1 MGQMPARYRDG
12 DREEFHQLLSQY
24 NANELKLIYEY
35 FKNDLI
41 YIVASGTEFK
51 QLLEYMATRN
61 ILNQELY
68 LQMRS
73 DLGPFM
79 FSEKLVQDI
88 LDAGKEAILGF
99 LEGIYDLQFFNAPAH
114 LYALQDELDKFGDSV
129 MQQILLDRNGHPLTP
144 KLKEIQ
150 EHHKQHL
157 LETAIPKPS
166 ESTEQKFYVSDR
178 YMDLIASHV
187 RPFHRSA
194 KYKLL
199 ETAEK
204 HKDYVQTAAGSVS
217 PKSLFRWCQ
226 RLKCEP
232 YAVMVTGVP
241 GIGKTTLLEKLVCD
255 WANGKFYQQFSFI
268 FFLRFRDLNKLEKI
282 SLELMILQEY
292 PYLENQLGNILE
304 NPERLLFI
312 FDGLDES
319 VHEIDFRSDRL
330 SHDIKQTENVGAVV
344 VGLVK
349 QSLLKGCRLLMTSQ
363 PDRLA
368 GKNINIFKRV
378 LEVIGFLPKESQLY
392 IERFFMNKE
401 ISDKVLGFLREN
413 GVLYTFC
420 YNPSYCWII
429 CTVLSKLFKGQ
440 PTNDDQLMQSL
451 PQTLTQLY
459 AAFIADILSNHSP
472 DKFSARSLL
481 TSFGWMAEHGV
492 MNHITKFK
500 KQTLS
505 QFNVDM
511 TSNLLPELMKEYTC
525 SPEASFSFLHPI
537 TQEFL
542 AAVVHYIDYSPDKLH
557 SSLKRA
563 KSFKDNYGEL
573 FLTFLCG
580 LSDIS
585 TRTILKPYLGDLS
598 SDAAKDV
605 LTCLQQEV
613 TDLETLEK
621 KCLLSICFKFFEL
634 QNKAFCSECL
644 GSLKRFY
651 FSQLNLT
658 PLDCSVVSFTIQ
670 CFEEIEVLCLREC
683 KLQREDVERFA
694 PALHKIRGTRFNDD
708 RFGDD
713 GVKFICSALKH
724 PDCKIHTL
732 HLAATGLTDRACSY
746 LGPAI
751 SANKS
756 LRILRLSYN
765 KLDGPHFGDLM
776 AALSSPPCKLE
787 ELDLCSN
794 WLADTS
800 CSLLASAIRRNLSL
814 KILILSFNYLNCPYF
829 GDLMEA
835 LSSPTC
841 TVEQL
846 MLQDILLDDEHLPLM
861 MPLINNKNLTYL
873 ELSNNSLTGASTPYL
888 RDLILKSP
896 SLKNISLFFNHRLP
910 FEDRRS
916 LLNLR
921 AQKPGLDILID

>member
-1 MGQMPARYRDG
+1 MGQMPTRYRDG
-12 DREEFHQLLSQY
+12 EREEFHRLLSQY
-24 NANELKLIYEY
+24 NVNELQLIYEY

-41 YIVASGTEFK
+41 YIVASATEFK

-61 ILNQELY
+61 ILNMELY
-68 LQMRS
+68 LKIRS

-88 LDAGKEAILGF
+88 LDAGKEAIMGF
-99 LEGIYDLQFFNAPAH
+99 LEAIYDLQFFNAPTH
-114 LYALQDELDKFGDSV
+114 LYALRDELDKFGDSV

-144 KLKEIQ
+144 ELKEIQ

-157 LETAIPKPS
+157 LEIAIPKPS
-166 ESTEQKFYVSDR
+166 ESTEQKCYVSDR
-178 YMDLIASHV
+178 YMDLIVSHV

-194 KYKLL
+194 NHKLL

-204 HKDYVQTAAGSVS
+204 HKDYVRPAAGSVS
-217 PKSLFRWCQ
+217 PNRLFSWCQ
-226 RLKCEP
+226 NLRCAP
-232 YAVMVTGVP
+232 HAVMVTGVP

-282 SLELMILQEY
+282 SLESMILQEY

-319 VHEIDFRSDRL
+319 VHEIDFIFGQLPR
-330 SHDIKQTENVGAVV
+330 DIKQVENVGAVV
-344 VGLVK
+344 VGLAK
-349 QSLLKGCRLLMTSQ
+349 QFLLKGCSLLMTSQ

-368 GKNINIFKRV
+368 GKDINIFKRA

-401 ISDKVLGFLREN
+401 ISEKVLGFLREN

-429 CTVLSKLFKGQ
+429 CTVLSKFFKGQ
-440 PTNDDQLMQSL
+440 STNDDQMMPSL
-451 PQTLTQLY
+451 PKTLTQLF
-459 AAFIADILSNHSP
+459 AAFIADVLSKHSL
-472 DKFSARSLL
+472 DKIKARSLL
-481 TSFGWMAEHGV
+481 TSIGWMAEHEV
-492 MNHITKFK
+492 MNHITKFE

-505 QFNVDM
+505 QFNVDP
-511 TSNLLPELMKEYTC
+511 TSNLFPELMKEYTR

-542 AAVVHYIDYSPDKLH
+542 AALVHYIDYSPENLE
-557 SSLKRA
+557 SSLKRT
-563 KSFKDNYGEL
+563 KFFKDNYGEL
-573 FLTFLCG
+573 FLSFLCG

-585 TRTILKPYLGDLS
+585 TRTILEPYLGDFS
-598 SDAAKDV
+598 SDAAEDV
-605 LTCLQQEV
+605 LTWLKKEV
-613 TDLETLEK
+613 TEFKTLK
-621 KCLLSICFKFFEL
+621 KRRLLSICFKFFEL
-634 QNKAFCSECL
+634 QNKEFVLECL
-644 GSLKRFY
+644 GSLRHFNIG
-651 FSQLNLT
+651 QVNLT

-670 CFEEIEVLCLREC
+670 SFEEIEVLGLGEC
-683 KLQREDVERFA
+683 KLRREDVERFA
-694 PALHKIRGTRFNDD
+694 PALHKIRDIGFNDS

-732 HLAATGLTDRACSY
+732 HLGATGLTDRACSY

-756 LRILRLSYN
+756 LRILRLSCN
-765 KLDGPHFGDLM
+765 RLDGPHFGDLM
-776 AALSSPPCKLE
+776 TALSSPACQLE
-787 ELDLCSN
+787 ELDLSSTC
-794 WLADTS
+794 LADTS
-800 CSLLASAIRRNLSL
+800 CSLLASGIRSNQSL
-814 KILILSFNYLNCPYF
+814 KILILSFNHLTCPYF

-841 TVEQL
+841 AVEQL
-846 MLQDILLDDEHLPLM
+846 MLQGILLDDEHLPLM
-861 MPLINNKNLTYL
+861 LPLSNNKNLTYL
-873 ELSNNSLTGASTPYL
+873 DLSTNSLTGASTPHL
-888 RDLILKSP
+888 RDLILQSP
-896 SLKNISLFFNHRLP
+896 SLKRVRLGFSPRLLEDGRPLLELEAQRPSLYISV
-910 FEDRRS
+910 
-916 LLNLR
+916 
-921 AQKPGLDILID
+921 G